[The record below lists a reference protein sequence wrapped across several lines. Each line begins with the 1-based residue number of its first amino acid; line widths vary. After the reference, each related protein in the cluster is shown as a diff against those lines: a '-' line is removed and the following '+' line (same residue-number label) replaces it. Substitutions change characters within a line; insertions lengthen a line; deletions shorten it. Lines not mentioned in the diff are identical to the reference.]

1 MMNKDGRWMVWPEQR
16 FVSCEK
22 ILSWATDVVSS
33 NTGGNVFELDLEEA
47 ISILERTRVA
57 TFATAGVTPTESA
70 ESTLMKRCIFC
81 DRIHDGNAPIRRDCL
96 DETGWRAYDETAAD
110 GSDDE

>member
-81 DRIHDGNAPIRRDCL
+81 DLTTPDNARDRRDCL
-96 DETGWRAYDETAAD
+96 DETRWRAYDEALD
-110 GSDDE
+110 YGCDDE